1 MISNSNG
8 KFVIV
13 LHETILIEFLLALIF
28 QFLTVSPMD
37 WPLPRTALFGP
48 IGTGSFEI
56 TEHSKKCQTLK
67 KVLVIFSSISCEQ
80 VNPAHRS
87 PASRQEDR
95 SSKNPCE
102 VWTGSYR

>member
-1 MISNSNG
+1 MQN
-8 KFVIV
+8 
-13 LHETILIEFLLALIF
+13 LHETILIEFLLALNF

-56 TEHSKKCQTLK
+56 TEHSKKMRNLTK

-80 VNPAHRS
+80 VNPAHRG
-87 PASRQEDR
+87 PASRQEDWG
-95 SSKNPCE
+95 SKNPCE